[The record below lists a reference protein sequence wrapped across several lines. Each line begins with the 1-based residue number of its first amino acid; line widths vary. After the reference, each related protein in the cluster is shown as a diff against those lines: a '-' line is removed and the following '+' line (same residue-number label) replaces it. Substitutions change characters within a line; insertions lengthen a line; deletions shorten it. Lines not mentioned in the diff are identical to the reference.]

1 LVTGQA
7 ERVVDDGKEISMD
20 VQIKSQNV
28 RMTDHLRDYIESRVS
43 KIERVHER
51 TTDVKFELR
60 SEHPRTGGE
69 QFIAQFTIAM
79 PGTILR
85 SEVRNH
91 DQHAA
96 VDQAVDKMTRQI
108 RRYRDRK
115 LGKSRR
121 NAPSLADLA
130 IDQAEIEA
138 SAQEIAEDAG
148 GAVVRSKRFAI
159 QPMDTDEAI
168 EQLELLGHDFFVF
181 YNPETSQTNVLYRRK
196 DGDYGLIEPEIA

>member
-1 LVTGQA
+1 
-7 ERVVDDGKEISMD
+7 MD

-43 KIERVHER
+43 KIERVNER
-51 TTDVKFELR
+51 PTDVKFELR
-60 SEHPRTGGE
+60 AERPRSGGE

-91 DQHAA
+91 DQHSA

-115 LGKSRR
+115 IGKSRR
-121 NAPSLADLA
+121 NAVGLADLA

-138 SAQEIAEDAG
+138 SAQEMLETDG
-148 GAVVRSKRFAI
+148 VVVRTKQFKL

-181 YNPETSQTNVLYRRK
+181 YNPDTSQMNVLYRRK
-196 DGDYGLIEPEIA
+196 DGDYGLIEPDIA